1 MTTDTTAIDPQVM
14 ALCREIDRYWR
25 TWNAYSTSKTTDT
38 ATIADVE
45 ERERDVLA
53 AKIALTRRLAKPSA
67 DTIEREMKAVL
78 DAWAAESR
86 YHNYIAGDE
95 ALMVKMLTDR
105 VFELVEGRIEE

>member
-78 DAWAAESR
+78 DAWESEYPKLR
-86 YHNYIAGDE
+86 WISSGETD
-95 ALMVKMLTDR
+95 LITMLTDR
-105 VFELVEGRIEE
+105 VFELIEGRIEE

>member
-25 TWNAYSTSKTTDT
+25 TWNAYSTSKSTNM
-38 ATIADVE
+38 ATIQDVE
-45 ERERDVLA
+45 DRERDVLA

-67 DTIEREMKAVL
+67 DTIEREMQAVL
-78 DAWAAESR
+78 DAWANESR
-86 YHNYIAGDE
+86 YDNYIAGDE
-95 ALMVKMLTDR
+95 PTLITMLTDR